1 MRKYKWADGRDRR
14 QPLNRPNRSGAYSYK
29 WQKRSK
35 AYLKRNP
42 LCVRCESLD
51 RATSATE
58 VDHVRPHKGVLSEE
72 LFWNEDNW
80 QALCKSCHSKKT
92 NRESH
97 AGERVVVTGLP
108 HAGKTTLVDHYA
120 ARGDL
125 VFDYDAVLATL
136 VVGLA
141 DKRNNPADLIDLGE
155 AMRNAFVSFVR
166 SSATSR
172 SVYVIS
178 SNKRSAA
185 ALAAKLGASVLDL
198 G

>member
-1 MRKYKWADGRDRR
+1 MRKYKWADGRERG
-14 QPLNRPNRSGAYSYK
+14 QPLNKPNRSGAYGYK
-29 WQKRSK
+29 WQKRSQL
-35 AYLKRNP
+35 YLKRNP
-42 LCVRCESLD
+42 LCVRCKSLD

-92 NRESH
+92 NREPN

-108 HAGKTTLVDHYA
+108 HSGKTTLVERYA

-125 VFDYDAVLATL
+125 VFDYDVILAAL
-136 VVGLA
+136 VVGLS
-141 DKRNNPADLIDLGE
+141 DKRNNPPDLIDLGE
-155 AMRNAFVSFVR
+155 YMRNAFVTFVR
-166 SSATSR
+166 TSATSR
-172 SVYVIS
+172 SVFVIS

-185 ALAAKLGASVLDL
+185 ALAAKLGASLLDL